1 MDAYAAELDA
11 AGVPEEIY
19 LKIMAME
26 IAERMAEVL
35 ARQGRSVS
43 DVVGEQQYYR
53 MVTEIDGI
61 AAMQMFLKEVA
72 GRILAQTEGS
82 RTKKGNALVANVK
95 VFIEQNLG
103 NPELS
108 LRLIAQELYMN
119 GSYLS
124 RVFKQETGESLTEY
138 ITRKRIEKSMQLMDE
153 TSMKA
158 YEIAEQVGI
167 KDAHYFSICF
177 KKYVGVTVKE
187 YKNRER

>member
-1 MDAYAAELDA
+1 
-11 AGVPEEIY
+11 
-19 LKIMAME
+19 ME

-61 AAMQMFLKEVA
+61 AVMQVFLKEVA
-72 GRILAQTEGS
+72 GRILVQTEGS
-82 RTKKGNALVANVK
+82 RTKKGNALVASVK

>member
-1 MDAYAAELDA
+1 M
-11 AGVPEEIY
+11 
-19 LKIMAME
+19 
-26 IAERMAEVL
+26 
-35 ARQGRSVS
+35 
-43 DVVGEQQYYR
+43 
-53 MVTEIDGI
+53 
-61 AAMQMFLKEVA
+61 
-72 GRILAQTEGS
+72 
-82 RTKKGNALVANVK
+82 K

>member
-1 MDAYAAELDA
+1 M
-11 AGVPEEIY
+11 
-19 LKIMAME
+19 
-26 IAERMAEVL
+26 
-35 ARQGRSVS
+35 
-43 DVVGEQQYYR
+43 
-53 MVTEIDGI
+53 
-61 AAMQMFLKEVA
+61 
-72 GRILAQTEGS
+72 
-82 RTKKGNALVANVK
+82 K

-177 KKYVGVTVKE
+177 KKYVGVTVKQ